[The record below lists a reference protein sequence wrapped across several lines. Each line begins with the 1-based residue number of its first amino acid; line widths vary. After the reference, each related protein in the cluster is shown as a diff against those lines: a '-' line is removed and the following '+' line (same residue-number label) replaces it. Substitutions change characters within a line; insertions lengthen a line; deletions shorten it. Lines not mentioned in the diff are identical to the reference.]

1 MLKDAKNATSTRA
14 LDFKLDKNTSS
25 MEQSVSVT
33 IIKGESA
40 TIEVQRNGNS
50 AVTKN
55 VQKAETISVP

>member
-1 MLKDAKNATSTRA
+1 
-14 LDFKLDKNTSS
+14 